1 MKSKN
6 AKDIF
11 EMITEFQKKVLA
23 KKPPQEAMYD
33 EVRMMKFKIRP
44 LQGEITQL
52 DLKNNRFIEMLWG
65 LGKLD
70 EFYQIHVDK
79 LSGDQ
84 KDVFFRIFNGLHQ
97 QFQDEVSR
105 ISFKKQADP
114 NASAFEMEIFK
125 ERSEN
130 FN

>member
-1 MKSKN
+1 
-6 AKDIF
+6 
-11 EMITEFQKKVLA
+11 MITEFQRKVLA
-23 KKPPQEAMYD
+23 KKPAREAMYD

-70 EFYQIHVDK
+70 EFYQIHIDEI
-79 LSGDQ
+79 SGDQ

-105 ISFKKQADP
+105 ISFKKQSDKGT
-114 NASAFEMEIFK
+114 SSFEMEIFK
-125 ERSEN
+125 ERTDN
-130 FN
+130 YN